1 MMPPTVA
8 SSHSLRRRLLL
19 SVMTAIVLAALFQA
33 VTAYRGALRQADE
46 MFDYHLQQMALSMRA
61 RMPQVPS
68 QPSQPS
74 QPPLPDRDEDSDID
88 YLVQIWGP
96 DGIQLFRSSHS
107 ALPPRAV
114 LGFSDVVQG
123 GTTYRVY
130 SIQTPYQTIQIAQD
144 MSARLSRA
152 RALALR
158 AMLPMALIA
167 PLLMLVIWAVIR
179 QSLSP
184 LERTRRQVASR
195 TAEDLSPLADT
206 GLPDE
211 VRPLVQELNLLF
223 DRMHTVLQAQKA
235 FVANAAHELRTPLTA
250 LKLQAQALHRAPD
263 NATRDVAIGRLNQGI
278 ERAIRMMNQLLA
290 LARQDGEQQA
300 APEPVDLYPLAQAVA
315 SEMQAQ
321 AQGRGIALSLAAQG
335 TPAWVRGDAEALRIL
350 LRNLLENAI
359 KYTPEGGRVLVD
371 AHMAEG
377 AARLVVEDSGPGIPE
392 ADRERVFERFYR
404 SEEATATTGGSGLGL
419 SIVKTIAAQHAAT
432 VRLDASPS
440 LGGLRVTAVF
450 EQPAQPGGEAAS
462 SHLLSP

>member
-1 MMPPTVA
+1 MTSLGLA

-33 VTAYRGALRQADE
+33 VSAYRGALTQADE

-61 RMPQVPS
+61 RLPERTVPPGQQLAPPPQE
-68 QPSQPS
+68 
-74 QPPLPDRDEDSDID
+74 RDDDGEID
-88 YLVQIWGP
+88 YLIQIWGA

-114 LGFSDVVQG
+114 LGFSDVHQG
-123 GTTYRVY
+123 GTSYRVY
-130 SIQTPYQTIQIAQD
+130 SIQTPFQTIQIAQD
-144 MSARLSRA
+144 MSARTGRA

-167 PLLMLVIWAVIR
+167 PLLMLVIWVVIR

-195 TAEDLSPLADT
+195 TAEDLSPLAED

-250 LKLQAQALHRAPD
+250 LKLQAQALRRAPD
-263 NATRDVAIGRLNQGI
+263 EATRDVAVGRLHLGI
-278 ERAIRMMNQLLA
+278 ERAVRRLTQRRA
-290 LARQDGEQQA
+290 LARQEGEQA
-300 APEPVDLYPLAQAVA
+300 ADRPEPATVELRQLAQAA
-315 SEMQAQ
+315 ATELQAP
-321 AQGRGIALSLAAQG
+321 AEDRGIELRLAAG
-335 TPAWVRGDAEALRIL
+335 PPASVQGDAEALRIL

-359 KYTPEGGRVLVD
+359 KYTPTGGRVLVD
-371 AHMAEG
+371 A
-377 AARLVVEDSGPGIPE
+377 AASDGRTRLVVEDSGPGIPE
-392 ADRERVFERFYR
+392 ADRERVFDRFYR
-404 SEEATATTGGSGLGL
+404 SGDATATSSGSGLGL
-419 SIVKTIAAQHAAT
+419 SIVKTVAAQHGAS
-432 VRLDASPS
+432 VRLDSSPT
-440 LGGLRVTAVF
+440 LAGLRVTVEFPQA
-450 EQPAQPGGEAAS
+450 P
-462 SHLLSP
+462 

>member
-1 MMPPTVA
+1 MTPLGTV
-8 SSHSLRRRLLL
+8 SNHSLRRRLLL

-33 VTAYRGALRQADE
+33 VSAYRGALMQADE

-61 RMPQVPS
+61 RLPARNTQPGQQLAPPPQE
-68 QPSQPS
+68 
-74 QPPLPDRDEDSDID
+74 RDDDADID
-88 YLVQIWGP
+88 YLIQIWGA

-114 LGFSDVVQG
+114 LGFSDVRQG

-130 SIQTPYQTIQIAQD
+130 SIQTPFQTIQIAQD
-144 MSARLSRA
+144 MNARTSRA

-167 PLLMLVIWAVIR
+167 PLLMLTIWAVIR

-195 TAEDLSPLADT
+195 TAEDLSPLAED

-263 NATRDVAIGRLNQGI
+263 EATRDVAVGRLNQGI
-278 ERAIRMMNQLLA
+278 ERAVRMMNQLLA
-290 LARQDGEQQA
+290 LARQEGEHSA
-300 APEPVDLYPLAQAVA
+300 ASAPVDLRQLAQAVA
-315 SEMQAQ
+315 TELQSQAQ
-321 AQGRGIALSLAAQG
+321 ARRVDLRLGIG
-335 TPAWVRGDAEALRIL
+335 EPAWVRGDAEALRIL
-350 LRNLLENAI
+350 LRNLVENAV
-359 KYTPEGGRVLVD
+359 KYTPEGGSVLVD
-371 AHMAEG
+371 ANSTDG
-377 AARLVVEDSGPGIPE
+377 RTRLVVEDSGPGIPE
-392 ADRERVFERFYR
+392 ADRERVFDRFFR
-404 SEEATATTGGSGLGL
+404 SADATATTSGSGLGL
-419 SIVKTIAAQHAAT
+419 SIVKTIASQHHAT
-432 VRLDASPS
+432 VSLDTSPT
-440 LGGLRVTAVF
+440 LGGLRVVVDFTL
-450 EQPAQPGGEAAS
+450 AA
-462 SHLLSP
+462 

>member
-1 MMPPTVA
+1 MTPSPGSAT
-8 SSHSLRRRLLL
+8 HSLRRRLLL

-33 VTAYRGALRQADE
+33 VSAYRGALRQADE

-61 RMPQVPS
+61 RMPQAPS
-68 QPSQPS
+68 KPA
-74 QPPLPDRDEDSDID
+74 PPPVQEHDDATSADSDID
-88 YLVQIWGP
+88 YLVQIWGA
-96 DGIQLFRSSHS
+96 DGIQLFRSSRS

-130 SIQTPYQTIQIAQD
+130 SIQTPFQTIQIAQD
-144 MSARLSRA
+144 MSARQSRA

-184 LERTRRQVASR
+184 LERTRRQVAAR
-195 TAEDLSPLADT
+195 TAEDLSPLADN

-263 NATRDVAIGRLNQGI
+263 EATRDVAIGRLNQGI
-278 ERAIRMMNQLLA
+278 ERSIRMMNQLLA
-290 LARQDGEQQA
+290 LARQEGNEA
-300 APEPVDLYPLAQAVA
+300 APLQTVDLRPLTQAIA
-315 SEMQAQ
+315 TEMQGQ
-321 AQGRGIALSLAAQG
+321 ALARGIDLRAAEG
-335 TPAWVRGDAEALRIL
+335 PAAPVRGDAEALRIL

-359 KYTPEGGRVLVD
+359 KYTPEGGSVRVD
-371 AHMAEG
+371 AASEARMT
-377 AARLVVEDSGPGIPE
+377 RLVVEDSGPGIPE

-404 SEEATATTGGSGLGL
+404 SPDAMAGTGGSGLGL
-419 SIVKTIAAQHAAT
+419 SIVKAIAMQHGAT
-432 VRLDASPS
+432 TALDASPS
-440 LGGLRVTAVF
+440 LGGLRATVNF
-450 EQPAQPGGEAAS
+450 AA
-462 SHLLSP
+462 P

>member
-1 MMPPTVA
+1 MTSTKVT

-33 VTAYRGALRQADE
+33 VSAYQGALKQADE

-61 RMPQVPS
+61 RLPQAPS
-68 QPSQPS
+68 KPA
-74 QPPLPDRDEDSDID
+74 PPPVQERDESGTGTEPGENDID
-88 YLVQIWGP
+88 YLVQIWGA

-130 SIQTPYQTIQIAQD
+130 SIQTPFQTIQIAQD

-184 LERTRRQVASR
+184 LERTRRQVATR
-195 TAEDLSPLADT
+195 TAEDLSPLADN

-211 VRPLVQELNLLF
+211 VRPLVTELNLLF

-263 NATRDVAIGRLNQGI
+263 EASRDVAIGRLNQGI

-290 LARQDGEQQA
+290 LARQEGDEA
-300 APEPVDLYPLAQAVA
+300 APLQAVDLRQLTVAVAMEMQTLAQARRIDLRTDLRIEEGPA
-315 SEMQAQ
+315 
-321 AQGRGIALSLAAQG
+321 ALVS
-335 TPAWVRGDAEALRIL
+335 GDAEALRIL
-350 LRNLLENAI
+350 LRNLIENAI
-359 KYTPEGGRVLVD
+359 KYTPEGGQVLVGTEAD
-371 AHMAEG
+371 
-377 AARLVVEDSGPGIPE
+377 ARLVRLMVEDAGPGISE
-392 ADRERVFERFYR
+392 VDRERVFERFYR
-404 SEEATATTGGSGLGL
+404 SADATASTSGSGLGL
-419 SIVKTIAAQHAAT
+419 SIVKAIAAQHAAT
-432 VRLDASPS
+432 IVLGRSPT
-440 LGGLRVTAVF
+440 LGGLHATLNF
-450 EQPAQPGGEAAS
+450 PAAG
-462 SHLLSP
+462 

>member
-1 MMPPTVA
+1 MTAQPSS

-33 VTAYRGALRQADE
+33 VSAYRGALKQADE

-61 RMPQVPS
+61 RMPQEPS
-68 QPSQPS
+68 SPA
-74 QPPLPDRDEDSDID
+74 PPPVQEHDDATSADSDID
-88 YLVQIWGP
+88 YLVQIWGA

-130 SIQTPYQTIQIAQD
+130 SIQTPFQTIQIAQD
-144 MSARLSRA
+144 MSARQSRA

-184 LERTRRQVASR
+184 LERTRRQVAGR
-195 TAEDLSPLADT
+195 AAEDLSPLADS

-223 DRMHTVLQAQKA
+223 DRVHTVLQAQKA

-263 NATRDVAIGRLNQGI
+263 GATRDVAIGRLNQGI
-278 ERAIRMMNQLLA
+278 ERAVRMMNQLLA
-290 LARQDGEQQA
+290 LARQEGEQQA
-300 APEPVDLYPLAQAVA
+300 SPKMLQPVDLRQLAQAVA
-315 SEMQAQ
+315 AEAESQAQ
-321 AQGRGIALSLAAQG
+321 ARAIDLRLGIGDDSPTAS
-335 TPAWVRGDAEALRIL
+335 VNGDAEALRIL
-350 LRNLLENAI
+350 LRNLVENAI
-359 KYTPEGGRVLVD
+359 KYTPEGGSVLID
-371 AHMAEG
+371 THAAGG
-377 AARLVVEDSGPGIPE
+377 ATQLLVEDSGPGIPE
-392 ADRERVFERFYR
+392 VDRERVFERFYR
-404 SEEATATTGGSGLGL
+404 SEEATASTGGSGLGL
-419 SIVKTIAAQHAAT
+419 AIVKTIAVQHGAS

-440 LGGLRVTAVF
+440 LGGLRVTVAF
-450 EQPAQPGGEAAS
+450 SSAA
-462 SHLLSP
+462 

>member
-1 MMPPTVA
+1 MRPHLFA
-8 SSHSLRRRLLL
+8 GAHSLRRRLLL
-19 SVMTAIVLAALFQA
+19 SVMTAILLAALFQA

-61 RMPQVPS
+61 RMPQSPS
-68 QPSQPS
+68 QPV
-74 QPPLPDRDEDSDID
+74 QPPVAQGEEDASGSADSDID
-88 YLVQIWGP
+88 YLVQIWGR

-130 SIQTPYQTIQIAQD
+130 SIQTPFQTIQIAQD

-167 PLLMLVIWAVIR
+167 PVLMLVMWIVIR

-211 VRPLVQELNLLF
+211 VQPLVQELNLLF
-223 DRMHTVLQAQKA
+223 DRMQTVLQAQKA

-250 LKLQAQALHRAPD
+250 LKLQVQALRRAPD
-263 NATRDVAIGRLNQGI
+263 DATRDIAIGRLNQGI
-278 ERAIRMMNQLLA
+278 ERSIRMMNQLLV
-290 LARQDGEQQA
+290 LARQEGEPA
-300 APEPVDLYPLAQAVA
+300 APAADVDLAALAESTVQELQPMAQARSIA
-315 SEMQAQ
+315 LHLSAG
-321 AQGRGIALSLAAQG
+321 AQGSVQ
-335 TPAWVRGDAEALRIL
+335 GDAEALRIL
-350 LRNLLENAI
+350 LRNLVENAI
-359 KYTPEGGRVLVD
+359 KYTPEGGTVLVGSD
-371 AHMAEG
+371 VAEG
-377 AARLVVEDSGPGIPE
+377 SAVLTVEDSGPGIPE
-392 ADRERVFERFYR
+392 ADRERVFDRFFR
-404 SEEATATTGGSGLGL
+404 SADATATTSGSGLGL
-419 SIVKTIAAQHAAT
+419 SIVKAIATQHAAS
-432 VRLDASPS
+432 VVLDRSPG
-440 LGGLRVTAVF
+440 LGGLRATVGF
-450 EQPAQPGGEAAS
+450 RAAS
-462 SHLLSP
+462 

>member
-1 MMPPTVA
+1 MTDQGGS

-33 VTAYRGALRQADE
+33 VSAYRGALKQADE

-61 RMPQVPS
+61 RLPSALSEPVP
-68 QPSQPS
+68 
-74 QPPLPDRDEDSDID
+74 PPVQEHHDASDID
-88 YLVQIWGP
+88 YLVQIWGA
-96 DGIQLFRSSHS
+96 DGIQLFRSPHS

-114 LGFSDVVQG
+114 LGFSDVVQAG
-123 GTTYRVY
+123 RSYRVY
-130 SIQTPYQTIQIAQD
+130 SIQTPFQTIQIAQD

-184 LERTRRQVASR
+184 LERTRRQVAAR
-195 TAEDLSPLADT
+195 TAEDLSPLADN

-223 DRMHTVLQAQKA
+223 DRMHSVLQAQKA

-263 NATRDVAIGRLNQGI
+263 EATRDVAIGRLNQGI
-278 ERAIRMMNQLLA
+278 ERSIRMMNQLLA
-290 LARQDGEQQA
+290 LARQESHEA
-300 APEPVDLYPLAQAVA
+300 APLQPVDLRQLAQAVA
-315 SEMQAQ
+315 TEMQGQAQ
-321 AQGRGIALSLAAQG
+321 ARGIDLRVAEG
-335 TPAWVRGDAEALRIL
+335 PVVTVPGDAEALRIL
-350 LRNLLENAI
+350 LRNLVENAI
-359 KYTPEGGRVLVD
+359 KYTPEGGRVFVD
-371 AHMAEG
+371 AATATG
-377 AARLVVEDSGPGIPE
+377 LTRLTVEDSGPGIAE

-404 SEEATATTGGSGLGL
+404 SAETTANTVGSGLGL
-419 SIVKTIAAQHAAT
+419 AIVRTIANQHGAAMA
-432 VRLDASPS
+432 LDRSPS
-440 LGGLRVTAVF
+440 LGGLRATVGFAPVR
-450 EQPAQPGGEAAS
+450 
-462 SHLLSP
+462 

>member
-1 MMPPTVA
+1 MTPLGTVA
-8 SSHSLRRRLLL
+8 NHSLRRRLLL

-33 VTAYRGALRQADE
+33 VSAYRGALMQADE

-61 RMPQVPS
+61 RLPARNAQPGQQLAPPPQE
-68 QPSQPS
+68 
-74 QPPLPDRDEDSDID
+74 RDDDAEID
-88 YLVQIWGP
+88 YLIQIWGA

-114 LGFSDVVQG
+114 LGFSDVRQG

-130 SIQTPYQTIQIAQD
+130 SIQTPFQTIQIAQD
-144 MSARLSRA
+144 MNARTSRA

-167 PLLMLVIWAVIR
+167 PLLMLTIWAVIR

-195 TAEDLSPLADT
+195 TAEDLSPLAED

-263 NATRDVAIGRLNQGI
+263 AATRDVAVGRLNQGI
-278 ERAIRMMNQLLA
+278 ERAVRMMNQLLA
-290 LARQDGEQQA
+290 LARQEGEHSA
-300 APEPVDLYPLAQAVA
+300 TSATVDLHQLAQAVA
-315 SEMQAQ
+315 ADLQPQAQ
-321 AQGRGIALSLAAQG
+321 ARGIDLRLALG
-335 TPAWVRGDAEALRIL
+335 PPAWVRGDAESLRIL
-350 LRNLLENAI
+350 LRNLAENAV
-359 KYTPEGGRVLVD
+359 KYTPEGGSVLIDVGSAD
-371 AHMAEG
+371 G
-377 AARLVVEDSGPGIPE
+377 RTRLVVEDSGPGIPE
-392 ADRERVFERFYR
+392 TDRERVFDRFFR
-404 SEEATATTGGSGLGL
+404 SADATATTSGSGLGL
-419 SIVKTIAAQHAAT
+419 SIVKTIAGQHSAT
-432 VRLDASPS
+432 VVLDTSPT
-440 LGGLRVTAVF
+440 LGGLRVTVDF
-450 EQPAQPGGEAAS
+450 AAGA
-462 SHLLSP
+462 